1 LQKKQLNHI
10 ELPQNIDSY
19 NTIKCAA
26 EGFYKVRGSKFYGYA
41 FPVSSEEEFKIIIEE
56 LKKEHHTARHYC
68 YAYRFKENYSVYRV
82 NDDGEPMNAA
92 GKPIL
97 GQIDA
102 KHLTNVALVVVRY
115 FGGTKLGVGGMMS
128 AYKEAALDTL
138 NKAEIIECTIND
150 IFKVNFGYPEMNTVM
165 RFIKDLSADIVN
177 QKLEENCVIYFTIR
191 QKDAQKAIDKFS
203 GLKNIIISHVDKLD

>member
-1 LQKKQLNHI
+1 MQ
-10 ELPQNIDSY
+10 QNSDTY
-19 NTIKCAA
+19 RTINYSS
-26 EGFYKVRGSKFYGYA
+26 EGFYKDRGSKFYGYA
-41 FPVSSEEEFKIIIEE
+41 YPVKSEDELKIKIEK

-82 NDDGEPMNAA
+82 NDDGEPTNAA

-102 KHLTNVALVVVRY
+102 KHLTNIALVVVRY

-165 RFIKDLSADIVN
+165 RLIKDLSADIIK
-177 QKLEENCVIYFTIR
+177 QKLEENCTIYFAIR
-191 QKDAQKAIDKFS
+191 QKNAKKAIDKFS
-203 GLKNIIISHVDKLD
+203 GLKNITINQVDELD

>member
-1 LQKKQLNHI
+1 LQHNS
-10 ELPQNIDSY
+10 DSY
-19 NTIKCAA
+19 KTIKHTS
-26 EGFYKVRGSKFYGYA
+26 EGFYKDRGSKFYGYA
-41 FPVSSEEEFKIIIEE
+41 YPVKSEHE
-56 LKKEHHTARHYC
+56 LKIEIEKLKKVHHTARHYC
-68 YAYRFKENYSVYRV
+68 YAYRLKENYSVYRV

-128 AYKEAALDTL
+128 AYKEAALDAL